1 MADDGGTGVITDR
14 SVHEEIRAQMLQVL
28 ADSDMTDAQKQQ
40 ILVAMNCPCCGG
52 SGMSLTVPLDNSKP
66 VF

>member
-1 MADDGGTGVITDR
+1 MADDGGTGAITDR

>member
-1 MADDGGTGVITDR
+1 MADDGGTGVITDM
-14 SVHEEIRAQMLQVL
+14 SVHEEIRSQMLQVL
-28 ADSDMTDAQKQQ
+28 AESDMTDAQKQQ

>member
-1 MADDGGTGVITDR
+1 MIEETGVITDA
-14 SVHEEIRAQMLQVL
+14 SMHEAIRAHVIKVL
-28 ADSDMTDAQKQQ
+28 ADSDLTEAQKQQ

-52 SGMSLTVPLDNSKP
+52 SGMSLSIPLDNSKP

>member
-1 MADDGGTGVITDR
+1 MIEETGVITDA
-14 SVHEEIRAQMLQVL
+14 SMHEAIRAQVIKVL
-28 ADSDMTDAQKQQ
+28 ADSDMTEAQKQQ

-52 SGMSLTVPLDNSKP
+52 SGMSLSIPLDNSKP